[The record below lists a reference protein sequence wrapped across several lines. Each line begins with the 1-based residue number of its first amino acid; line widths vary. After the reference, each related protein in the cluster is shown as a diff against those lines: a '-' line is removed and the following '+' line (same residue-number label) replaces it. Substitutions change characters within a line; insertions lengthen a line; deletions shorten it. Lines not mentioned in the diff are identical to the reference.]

1 MANPLIGGI
10 IQGAGAFG
18 GGLMDLFG
26 PGAQNQKWGAE
37 KIKELYDYI
46 KSQKTTGPVIG
57 SQQMSKLMALFQEKM
72 TPLFSKLTA
81 GGARMGSLSSPDIL
95 KMLSQQM
102 IAPTAEFAGNLEQ
115 QNIGLTEQRN
125 MQYLQMLANLS
136 SQMAAGGGK

>member
-1 MANPLIGGI
+1 MADPIVGGI
-10 IQGAGAFG
+10 IQGAGALG

-26 PGAQNQKWGAE
+26 PGAQNRKWGADQ
-37 KIKELYDYI
+37 IKQLYEYI
-46 KSQKTTGPVIG
+46 KTQQNRGPVIG
-57 SQQMSKLMALFQEKM
+57 SQKMSSLMAMFQEKM
-72 TPLFSKLTA
+72 KPLFSKLTA

-115 QNIGLTEQRN
+115 QNVNLTEQRN

-136 SQMAAGGGK
+136 SQMASGGGR